1 MPIDEL
7 GDGAVRVGG
16 GARANKHPW
25 AGHTGIHDNSE
36 SGNHPKS
43 LAPLV
48 LKRAKGQRAEVTWD
62 LCTTQILSKHLSP
75 AQSEKE

>member
-7 GDGAVRVGG
+7 GDGAIRVGG

-43 LAPLV
+43 WPPWC
-48 LKRAKGQRAEVTWD
+48 LKEQRA
-62 LCTTQILSKHLSP
+62 
-75 AQSEKE
+75 SEQR